1 MHPYHFPYAYPPM
14 GPAMTLVDDIGK
26 AINGQY
32 QAIHYY
38 GQLAKMAPDAKNRQQ
53 IMEIR
58 DDEIKH
64 YETFVHLYGRLT
76 GHYPPVT
83 PPEKPRS
90 YEEGLKF
97 AIEDELETVD
107 FYHSIADR
115 AHDPMI
121 REAFRRAA
129 FDEQQHA
136 TMFLYKWVDLIRKAD
151 P

>member
-1 MHPYHFPYAYPPM
+1 MYMHHFPYSYPPM
-14 GPAMTLVDDIGK
+14 EPNMTLVDDIRK
-26 AINGQY
+26 AVNGQY

-38 GQLAKMAPDAKNRQQ
+38 GHLAKMAPDAKNREQ
-53 IMEIR
+53 IIEIR
-58 DDEIKH
+58 NDEIHH
-64 YETFVHLYGRLT
+64 YETFVHIYRILT
-76 GHYPPVT
+76 GHYPSVT
-83 PPEKPRS
+83 FPEKPRS

-97 AIEDELETVD
+97 SIQDELESVD

-115 AHDPMI
+115 AHDPII

-136 TMFLYKWVDLIRKAD
+136 TMFLYKWVDLIRKID